1 MRREERNLLHDLCNW
16 KSICRLTAILESIL
30 LASLLI
36 GLISISEL
44 IVVQIHEIKKKKK
57 NKEKNHEK
65 KYIRI
70 WTTKSISA
78 ALPEVF
84 LEHFPIVEKL
94 SLVNMKLPK
103 NEWNLYL
110 SQIMAN
116 QTRHPTNFH
125 QRPIKHNFVLYYSL
139 LFLIVNEIPYFC
151 LCILGTR
158 KKSLIILC
166 LSSAILIFV
175 HFCVLWIL
183 SFISG
188 FEFILQL
195 VTTSILVLSQVS
207 VAFILSI
214 TLRTRYLEDSI
225 ALHRAS
231 LIMRSYSDNELIVI
245 Y

>member
-1 MRREERNLLHDLCNW
+1 
-16 KSICRLTAILESIL
+16 
-30 LASLLI
+30 
-36 GLISISEL
+36 
-44 IVVQIHEIKKKKK
+44 
-57 NKEKNHEK
+57 
-65 KYIRI
+65 
-70 WTTKSISA
+70 
-78 ALPEVF
+78 
-84 LEHFPIVEKL
+84 
-94 SLVNMKLPK
+94 MKLPK

-116 QTRHPTNFH
+116 QTKNPTNFH
-125 QRPIKHNFVLYYSL
+125 QKPIKHNYVLYYSL
-139 LFLIVNEIPYFC
+139 LFLIFNEIPYFC

-195 VTTSILVLSQVS
+195 ITTSILVLSQVS